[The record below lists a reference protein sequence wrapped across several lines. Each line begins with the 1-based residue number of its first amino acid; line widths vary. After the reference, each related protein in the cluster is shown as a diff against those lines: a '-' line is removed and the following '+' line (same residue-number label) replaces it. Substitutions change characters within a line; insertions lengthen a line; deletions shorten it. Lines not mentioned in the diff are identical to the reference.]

1 MQNSCHSW
9 SSLLKVRSK
18 FWSLHF
24 FGLRS
29 SKLLHLVLNGCSR
42 NAFGT
47 PPDRAGDA
55 PGRPRALLGR
65 PGTPQE
71 GPRTDFWSILGAPRT
86 KIASNFIKVWTEI
99 RSYVDGNSIKDRPK
113 IDQDWIEVRS
123 KFDSDQK
130 SWSRLLIDF
139 LDQISWS
146 NFLIK
151 FLDQNCW
158 SNFLITFVDLPFWS
172 WSLFVQIFFLD

>member
-1 MQNSCHSW
+1 MNKIVGISTNFCVPEFDQITIEQLIEFARKSMQNACPSW

-18 FWSLHF
+18 FWFLHF

-29 SKLLHLVLNGCSR
+29 SELLHLVLNGRSR
-42 NAFGT
+42 DAFGT

-55 PGRPRALLGR
+55 PGRPRAILGH

-86 KIASNFIKVWTEI
+86 KIASNFIQVSTEI
-99 RSYVDGNSIKDRPK
+99 RSHFDRNSITDRPQ
-113 IDQDWIEVRS
+113 IDQDWIEDRS

-130 SWSRLLIDF
+130 S
-139 LDQISWS
+139 
-146 NFLIK
+146 
-151 FLDQNCW
+151 
-158 SNFLITFVDLPFWS
+158 
-172 WSLFVQIFFLD
+172 